1 MHRLTAEGFL
11 EVVACDLC
19 SWEGDKNSLTQ
30 LLEGEWR
37 TGIGTYCFEYLL
49 LAELVLSGFHVLL
62 KWPFFFNQMIL
73 WMRKLRC
80 REGDLLIWDT
90 QLINGQ
96 VGVWSSISMDPRAL
110 RCSSTKWQNAV
121 FLAKWE
127 RASLCS
133 TCSTGRL
140 LGVLEGLSPSPSPP
154 VILCPGHS
162 TARASPSSGI
172 PTVPGKVTLQKD
184 AQNLIGISIGGGAQY
199 CPCLYIVQVLSA
211 LEAGGRCWRGRATS
225 LLGHDKGSF
234 LHSVKLALYSLQRGF
249 PEYPLSVDPPLFFCH
264 FNLFFFLL
272 STYHHLY
279 SHGFAH

>member
-1 MHRLTAEGFL
+1 
-11 EVVACDLC
+11 
-19 SWEGDKNSLTQ
+19 
-30 LLEGEWR
+30 
-37 TGIGTYCFEYLL
+37 
-49 LAELVLSGFHVLL
+49 
-62 KWPFFFNQMIL
+62 MIL

-80 REGDLLIWDT
+80 REGDLLIQDP

-96 VGVWSSISMDPRAL
+96 VGVWCPISMDPRAL

-133 TCSTGRL
+133 TCSTKRI

-154 VILCPGHS
+154 VILPGNS
-162 TARASPSSGI
+162 IARASLSSGI

-211 LEAGGRCWRGRATS
+211 LEVGGKCWRGWATW

-234 LHSVKLALYSLQRGF
+234 LCSVKLAPSHSLQRGF
-249 PEYPLSVDPPLFFCH
+249 PEHPLSVGLPLFFCH
-264 FNLFFFLL
+264 FNLVFFLL